1 MHACSITKEEFI
13 ETVFF
18 GHNPS
23 RWKQII

>member
-1 MHACSITKEEFI
+1 MQHNKEEFI